1 MWNSYTPYY
10 IKYIEDGLQSSKVL
24 GNHCKIPRMT
34 ELTTTLIIHKISSIR
49 QEQNLATKVKLNI
62 DTDALKKIKLVA
74 VAFSFVER
82 ENFPTES
89 AFIAEKEV
97 EERAQEVI
105 NEIKKLG
112 LEARGYPADQYLLTN
127 ILVDKPDV
135 IVNLVD
141 TVRGKDK
148 LSSTIPAFLEY
159 ANIPY
164 TGCGVTGMVIG
175 SNRHLFKELL
185 IAGKIPTPEYKFV
198 RDLRSNTP
206 PSFEPPYIV
215 KLNESG
221 GSMGIDNRAVKETPA
236 QLMKKVEEL
245 QTAYRIPVLVEK
257 FIDGQEITAVV
268 FEDGK
273 TRHVFLARKKFKIKA
288 DGRHEFT
295 SQESYDIPN
304 AAKYELVD
312 EELEKKVSDLCSK
325 AFEALRFSDYAKFD
339 IRVDETDLT
348 PYFIDCNPNTALGP
362 GDQPMTQVM
371 KLHGI
376 EFGDIMASLLS
387 KHAKSPERPSEI

>member
-1 MWNSYTPYY
+1 M
-10 IKYIEDGLQSSKVL
+10 EAGLPT
-24 GNHCKIPRMT
+24 KI
-34 ELTTTLIIHKISSIR
+34 
-49 QEQNLATKVKLNI
+49 KLNI
-62 DTDALKKIKLVA
+62 DTEELKKVKLVA
-74 VAFSFVER
+74 VAFSHVER
-82 ENFPTES
+82 EDFPTES

-97 EERAQEVI
+97 EGRAQEVI
-105 NEIKKLG
+105 EEIKKLSI
-112 LEARGYPADQYLLTN
+112 EAKGYPADQYLLTN

-148 LSSTIPAFLEY
+148 LASTIPAFLEY
-159 ANIPY
+159 ADIPY
-164 TGCGVTGMVIG
+164 TGCGITGMVVG
-175 SNRHLFKELL
+175 GNRHLFKELL
-185 IAGKIPTPEYKFV
+185 ASNKIPTPEYKFV
-198 RDLRSNTP
+198 KDLRSNTA

-221 GSMGIDNRAVKETPA
+221 GSTGIDNHAVKETPA

-245 QTAYRIPVLVEK
+245 QGKYKIPVLVEK

-273 TRHVFLARKKFKIKA
+273 TRHVFLARKKFHIKA
-288 DGRHEFT
+288 DGKHEFT

-304 AAKYELVD
+304 AAKYEFVE
-312 EELEKKVSDLCSK
+312 EELEKKVTDLCAK
-325 AFEALRFSDYAKFD
+325 AFEALRFNDYAKFD
-339 IRVDETDLT
+339 IRVDEKDMI

-371 KLHGI
+371 KLHGV
-376 EFGDIMASLLS
+376 EFKDIMASLLS
-387 KHAKSPERPSEI
+387 KHAKSTARPQEI

>member
-1 MWNSYTPYY
+1 MIIHATGRR
-10 IKYIEDGLQSSKVL
+10 EF
-24 GNHCKIPRMT
+24 KIPRVT
-34 ELTTTLIIHKISSIR
+34 ELTPAFNFHRIPVEKLERKLAAKI
-49 QEQNLATKVKLNI
+49 KLNI
-62 DTDALKKIKLVA
+62 DKDELKKIKLVA

-89 AFIAEKEV
+89 AYIAEKEV
-97 EERAQEVI
+97 EGRAQQVI
-105 NEIKKLG
+105 DEIRKLG
-112 LEARGYPADQYLLTN
+112 IEAKGYPADPYLLTN

-148 LSSTIPAFLEY
+148 LASTIPAFLEY

-164 TGCGVTGMVIG
+164 TGCGITGMVIG
-175 SNRHLFKELL
+175 GNRHLFKELL
-185 IAGKIPTPEYKFV
+185 QSNKIPTPEYKFIK
-198 RDLRSNTP
+198 DLRSNTP
-206 PSFEPPYIV
+206 PTFEPPYIV

-221 GSMGIDNRAVKETPA
+221 GSMGIDNNAVKETAA
-236 QLMKKVEEL
+236 QLLKKVEEL
-245 QTAYRIPVLVEK
+245 QTAYKIPVLAEK

-273 TRHVFLARKKFKIKA
+273 TRHVFLARKKYRIKV
-288 DGRHEFT
+288 DGKHEFT

-304 AAKYELVD
+304 AARFEFVD
-312 EELEKKVSDLCSK
+312 EELGKKVSDLCAK

-339 IRVDETDLT
+339 IRVDQENLT

-362 GDQPMTQVM
+362 GDQPMTEVM
-371 KLHGI
+371 KLHGV
-376 EFGDIMASLLS
+376 EFSDIIASLLS
-387 KHAKSPERPSEI
+387 KHAKSPARPQEI